1 LNLKRPLGAHTL
13 FESGLVP
20 DKFVTQN
27 IPKAGEED
35 GSDPSIPAVVC
46 VLCLQAGPCVDLPV
60 KHSRVF
66 ALTSGLPLREEL
78 VLQLHVGYL
87 GDNPGVEEGRELE
100 SQGVTPVPFSK
111 RTCILCIL
119 PSRVL
124 SPIRLQSIGVDSP
137 ATLSRDAGGST
148 GGRFTSI
155 RKQKG

>member
-1 LNLKRPLGAHTL
+1 MIPLEGNGGVEPQTTSAAHTL

-35 GSDPSIPAVVC
+35 GSDPSVPAVVC

-78 VLQLHVGYL
+78 DIQL
-87 GDNPGVEEGRELE
+87 
-100 SQGVTPVPFSK
+100 
-111 RTCILCIL
+111 
-119 PSRVL
+119 
-124 SPIRLQSIGVDSP
+124 
-137 ATLSRDAGGST
+137 
-148 GGRFTSI
+148 FT
-155 RKQKG
+155 